1 MKHLVLKCNA
11 TEMKRNSKSRW
22 KEKIDGNLSG
32 CFANAR
38 TFKRRTLHISFLIF
52 MILSWRRQYR
62 LLGGFAKQEGSLWW
76 GEKNLRWSQWNRENP
91 PEFYKDDSIYENY
104 CGHLQV
110 YRHLQNG
117 DVLLLNRQPS
127 LHRPSMMAHK
137 VRKWNPSLLKA
148 NSNYKEVKYNY
159 Q

>member
-1 MKHLVLKCNA
+1 
-11 TEMKRNSKSRW
+11 
-22 KEKIDGNLSG
+22 
-32 CFANAR
+32 
-38 TFKRRTLHISFLIF
+38 

-62 LLGGFAKQEGSLWW
+62 LLGGVAKQEGSLWW
-76 GEKNLRWSQWNRENP
+76 GEKNLRWSQWSRENP
-91 PEFYKDDSIYENY
+91 PEFYKDDGVYKNY

-137 VRKWNPSLLKA
+137 VRKWNSSLLKA

-159 Q
+159 QLLLIIL